1 MTTGNEAG
9 QDICPASFFRNLKL
23 HNKGEIMLRIMMGM
37 MLCAGVVLAQKVKV
51 PARVLFIGNSY
62 TFYNKLPELFADMVK
77 STGGKAPLVKSHTP
91 GGCTLIKHSKDPKAL
106 ALIDEGNWDVVVLQ
120 GNSQEAARSETSEA
134 IRDEFLTGGTSLAK
148 RIRAKSPK
156 ARIILYQT
164 WARHP
169 DFWTSADK
177 NSGVGASPEEM
188 QKRTQK
194 WYAQLASDIPG
205 GATVAPVGDAWA
217 MSYAKNPGLL
227 LHVKD
232 NSHPSFAG
240 SYLAGLVLYRT
251 VYEGKS
257 LSSVRFKG
265 SLSDKDATALKATA
279 ELKIP

>member
-1 MTTGNEAG
+1 MNQCFFAAVVIAMVGW
-9 QDICPASFFRNLKL
+9 AS
-23 HNKGEIMLRIMMGM
+23 
-37 MLCAGVVLAQKVKV
+37 VSSAQVKA

-120 GNSQEAARSETSEA
+120 GNSQEAARSESSEA
-134 IRDEFLTGGTSLAK
+134 TRNDFLTGGTNLAQ
-148 RIRAKSPK
+148 RIREKSPK

-169 DFWTSADK
+169 DFWKSADK

-188 QKRTQK
+188 QERTQK
-194 WYAQLASDIPG
+194 WYAQLASDISG

-232 NSHPSFAG
+232 ASHPSFAG

-251 VYEGKS
+251 IYTGKP
-257 LSSVRFKG
+257 LFAIHFKG
-265 SLSDKDATALKATA
+265 SLSDKDGAALKLIA
-279 ELKIP
+279 ELKK

>member
-1 MTTGNEAG
+1 MTNR
-9 QDICPASFFRNLKL
+9 FF
-23 HNKGEIMLRIMMGM
+23 
-37 MLCAGVVLAQKVKV
+37 AGVVIAVLGWASVSSAQAKA

-106 ALIDEGNWDVVVLQ
+106 ALIDEGNWDVVVVQ
-120 GNSQEAARSETSEA
+120 GQSQEAALSEVSETT
-134 IRDEFLTGGTSLAK
+134 RGDFLTGGKELGK
-148 RIRAKSPK
+148 RIREKNPK

-169 DFWTSADK
+169 DAWKDPGKKAGIGS
-177 NSGVGASPEEM
+177 SPNEM
-188 QKRTQK
+188 QQWNHT
-194 WYAQLASDIPG
+194 WYDRLASEMPG

-240 SYLAGLVLYRT
+240 SYLAGLVLYRAIYT
-251 VYEGKS
+251 GKP

-265 SLSDKDATALKATA
+265 SLTDKDVAALKAIA
-279 ELKIP
+279 EPKK

>member
-1 MTTGNEAG
+1 MNK
-9 QDICPASFFRNLKL
+9 CFFAS
-23 HNKGEIMLRIMMGM
+23 
-37 MLCAGVVLAQKVKV
+37 VVIAMVGWASVSSAQVKA

-62 TFYNKLPELFADMVK
+62 THGNNLPALFTNMVNSAGEK
-77 STGGKAPLVKSHTP
+77 VPLVKSYTP
-91 GGCTLIKHSKDPKAL
+91 GGYTLIKHSKDPKAL

-120 GNSQEAARSETSEA
+120 GNSQEAARSEESEST
-134 IRDEFLTGGTSLAK
+134 RNDFLTGGMSLGK
-148 RIRAKSPK
+148 RILEKSPH

-169 DFWTSADK
+169 DFWKTPESK
-177 NSGVGASPEEM
+177 SGVGSSPEEM

-240 SYLAGLVLYRT
+240 SYLAGLVLYRAIYT
-251 VYEGKS
+251 GKP
-257 LSSVRFKG
+257 LSSIRFKG
-265 SLSDKDATALKATA
+265 SLTDKDAAALKAIA
-279 ELKIP
+279 EPKK